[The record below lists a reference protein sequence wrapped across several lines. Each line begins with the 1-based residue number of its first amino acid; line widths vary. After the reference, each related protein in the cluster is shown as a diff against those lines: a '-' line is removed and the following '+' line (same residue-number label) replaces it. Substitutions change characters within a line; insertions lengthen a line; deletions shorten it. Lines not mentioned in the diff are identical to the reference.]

1 MGAGPIVLVV
11 DDDDAY
17 RGAVSRLIAAAGY
30 CVVQAAHGENALRQ
44 LESEPAPALIVVDDR
59 MPVMSGHE
67 FVERVNA
74 DPRWRSIP
82 IVFVSAS
89 PQSFPNLA
97 NVGPRVAIRK
107 PTDPD
112 ALIEAIALHIVRE

>member
-1 MGAGPIVLVV
+1 LPPIVLVV

-17 RGAVSRLIAAAGY
+17 RGAVSRLITGAGY
-30 CVVQAAHGENALRQ
+30 RVLQAAHGEDALRLLQ
-44 LESEPAPALIVVDDR
+44 SGTRPALIVVDDR

-67 FVERVNA
+67 FVEHVNA

-82 IVFVSAS
+82 IVFVAAS
-89 PQSFPNLA
+89 PREYANLE
-97 NVGPRVAIRK
+97 NVGPRIAIRK

-112 ALIEAIALHIVRE
+112 ALMEAIALLVGHE